1 MSEQAIVLN
10 QLAKHYGTHR
20 GINDLSFSV
29 NEGEF
34 FGFIGPNGAGKSTLL
49 RTLSAFQPALE
60 GETRYDGTLLSDFS
74 PKERAKMIGVVLTQR
89 PQVQYMK
96 VRELVGI
103 GRAPY
108 TGFWGKLCQEDE
120 DIVTDAMEKVG
131 ITALA
136 DRFVHALSD
145 GERQKVMIAKAL
157 AQQTPVIFL
166 DEPTAFLDFP
176 SKVETMQL
184 LLALCHDMGKIAFFS
199 THDVEIALQM
209 SDRVWLMDKAN
220 GLKIGTPHELA
231 QQGTIGLFVER
242 PGVTF
247 DPETL
252 GITVRG
258 ARDVRK

>member
-1 MSEQAIVLN
+1 MLSLN
-10 QLAKHYGTHR
+10 DITIGYPGRVVAHHLSARLARGTMTCLV
-20 GINDLSFSV
+20 GS
-29 NEGEF
+29 
-34 FGFIGPNGAGKSTLL
+34 NGAGKSTLL
-49 RTLSAFQPALE
+49 KTVTTNLPPVSGSIMVNIPHAVDVRSLSP
-60 GETRYDGTLLSDFS
+60 R
-74 PKERAKMIGVVLTQR
+74 ERARCIGVVLTER
-89 PQVQYMK
+89 TAPDNMR
-96 VRELVGI
+96 VREMVAM
-103 GRAPY
+103 GRSPY
-108 TGFWGKLCQEDE
+108 TGFWGRLSAEDE
-120 DIVTDAMEKVG
+120 RVVDEAMAMTGVTAFAGTPVG
-131 ITALA
+131 S
-136 DRFVHALSD
+136 LSD

-220 GLKIGTPHELA
+220 GLNIGTPHELA

-258 ARDVRK
+258 ARNVRK